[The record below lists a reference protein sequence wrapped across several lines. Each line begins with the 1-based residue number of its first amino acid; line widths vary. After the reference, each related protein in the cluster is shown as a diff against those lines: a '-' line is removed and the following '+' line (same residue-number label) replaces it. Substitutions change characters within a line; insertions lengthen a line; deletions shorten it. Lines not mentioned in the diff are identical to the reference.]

1 MSHSPINLAVLI
13 SGGGTTLQNF
23 IDRIADGSLHAR
35 TTTVISSRPGIGGI
49 TKAQAAGLGCH
60 TIERKSS
67 SSVSAFSQTIFDI
80 CRKSKADLI
89 CLAGWLSMLEIPKDF
104 ENRIMNIHPALL
116 PSFGGKGMYGLRVHQ
131 AVLDA
136 GCKVSGCT
144 VHFVNQE
151 YDNGPIILQRCCPV
165 LENDTA
171 PELAHRVFEQEK
183 LAYPEAIRLFAAGRL
198 HVEGPRV
205 RIAGEGKASAT
216 GHS

>member
-1 MSHSPINLAVLI
+1 
-13 SGGGTTLQNF
+13 
-23 IDRIADGSLHAR
+23 
-35 TTTVISSRPGIGGI
+35 
-49 TKAQAAGLGCH
+49 
-60 TIERKSS
+60 
-67 SSVSAFSQTIFDI
+67 
-80 CRKSKADLI
+80 
-89 CLAGWLSMLEIPKDF
+89 MLEIPKDF